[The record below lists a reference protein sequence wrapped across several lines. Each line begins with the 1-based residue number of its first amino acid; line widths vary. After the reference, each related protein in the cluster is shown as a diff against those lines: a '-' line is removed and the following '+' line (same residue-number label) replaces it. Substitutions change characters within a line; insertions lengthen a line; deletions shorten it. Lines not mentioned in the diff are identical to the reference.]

1 MVMKFRVEREVLAEA
16 LGAAARVASTRNNAM
31 PALSGVKLEVTGDQ
45 LMLSCTDND
54 LSVQFVLPVGGQADG
69 VVVATAKL
77 LSDIVRAGAEG
88 KVTFES
94 VGEEV
99 HISSGRAQTTVA
111 TFAASDFPNIT
122 LASAPPVTLSA
133 PLLSEALRQVVRA
146 ASSDMQR
153 LPLTGVLMSA
163 EPEGLRLVA
172 TDSYRLA
179 VRDLPGTNVLG
190 HGQKVVIPSRALGE
204 LQRLLNQGDEVTL
217 CLAEDRATFA
227 VGNATLSTSLL
238 QVEFPNYRQLIQPSY
253 PNTLTVAR
261 EALLEAVRRCR
272 IFARETTP
280 VRLEMTATSLKLSVI
295 TQDIGNSEEEID
307 CSLEGTEMTVGF
319 NPEYLAA
326 GIEAVTGDEITI
338 QTTDPQRPAVLRGV
352 GAEDYLYLV
361 MPQRLTV

>member
-1 MVMKFRVEREVLAEA
+1 
-16 LGAAARVASTRNNAM
+16 
-31 PALSGVKLEVTGDQ
+31 
-45 LMLSCTDND
+45 
-54 LSVQFVLPVGGQADG
+54 
-69 VVVATAKL
+69 
-77 LSDIVRAGAEG
+77 
-88 KVTFES
+88 
-94 VGEEV
+94 
-99 HISSGRAQTTVA
+99 
-111 TFAASDFPNIT
+111 
-122 LASAPPVTLSA
+122 
-133 PLLSEALRQVVRA
+133 
-146 ASSDMQR
+146 MQR

-307 CSLEGTEMTVGF
+307 CSLEGTEMIVGF